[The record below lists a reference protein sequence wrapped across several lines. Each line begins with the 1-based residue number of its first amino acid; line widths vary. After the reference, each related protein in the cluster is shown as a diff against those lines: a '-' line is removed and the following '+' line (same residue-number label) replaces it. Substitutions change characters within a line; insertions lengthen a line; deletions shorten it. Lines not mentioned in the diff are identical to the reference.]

1 MTDFL
6 TAVFHLSAGESP
18 KLLNKYKFSECRM
31 LLMYYWRVNYANL
44 ILHKSGPF
52 WVISLL
58 Q

>member
-52 WVISLL
+52 
-58 Q
+58 